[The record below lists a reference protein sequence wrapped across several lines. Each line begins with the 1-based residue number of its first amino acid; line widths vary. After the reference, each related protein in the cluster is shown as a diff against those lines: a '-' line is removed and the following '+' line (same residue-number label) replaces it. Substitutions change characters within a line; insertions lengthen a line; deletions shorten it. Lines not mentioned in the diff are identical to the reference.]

1 MNLENIFGCFEILH
15 KSKNIMELYRPRCW
29 DGGAR
34 RSAFKAYGST
44 GGISNV
50 TEFLCV
56 PEFHLLILSFYVF
69 QNPQSDWAV
78 LKTVLFYSVLILVLP
93 IGSFFATKSL
103 LFEWFLGQVCLDQMI
118 SLLADAWFHFC
129 GMCSL
134 CRRQQLERIL
144 FLLWS
149 PS

>member
-1 MNLENIFGCFEILH
+1 MNFENIFGCFEILH

-103 LFEWFLGQVCLDQMI
+103 LFEWFLGQV
-118 SLLADAWFHFC
+118 
-129 GMCSL
+129 
-134 CRRQQLERIL
+134 IL
-144 FLLWS
+144 NHM
-149 PS
+149 